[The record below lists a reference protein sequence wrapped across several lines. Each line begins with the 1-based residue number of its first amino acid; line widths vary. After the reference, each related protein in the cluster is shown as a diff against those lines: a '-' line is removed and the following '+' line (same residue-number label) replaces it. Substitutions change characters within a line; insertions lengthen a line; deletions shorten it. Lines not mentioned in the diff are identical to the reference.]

1 MKRKS
6 FRAVLFGP
14 QGCGKSTQ
22 GQLLADRYGIPFI
35 GAGDLLRAEM
45 GEGSVLGKMVA
56 EYVTNGMLAP
66 DELADAI
73 LKKRL
78 KEFDLGKGFLLD
90 GYPRNVEQAGTLDR
104 LSKINLAIQIKLKDD
119 VAVKRLIGRL
129 QCQSCR
135 SVFHESSLPAEA
147 RKLCTVCKGLLVR
160 RCDDT
165 EDIIRKR
172 LAAYHFMTEP
182 LARYYRQKGVLLAV
196 NGEQTIEQLFD
207 ELTRKL
213 AKLGFI
219 PQV

>member
-45 GEGSVLGKMVA
+45 SEGSPLGKMVA
-56 EYVTNGMLAP
+56 EYVAGGMLAP
-66 DELADAI
+66 DELVDAI

-78 KEFDLGKGFLLD
+78 KEFDLGNGFLLD

-119 VAVKRLIGRL
+119 VAVERLTGRL

-135 SVFHESSLPAEA
+135 SIFHETSLPPDA
-147 RKLCTVCKGLLVR
+147 RKTCALCKGALVR
-160 RCDDT
+160 RGDDT

-172 LAAYHFMTEP
+172 LTAYHFMTEP

-213 AKLGFI
+213 AKLGFA
-219 PQV
+219 P